1 MPEVLANSG
10 RPIAIGE
17 RISHRPKGDNMNNTK
32 RLASHV
38 AGALAIVTLM
48 GTSAFAETR
57 HWNAT
62 NGDRGQQSGD
72 RRDDLG
78 RNHSSDRS
86 DARSNT
92 QPDRRDQARL
102 EAQAD
107 RNADRG
113 RTQPEVNRNADR
125 GRTQPEVNRSADR
138 GRTQP
143 DVYTNG
149 DRGRTQSDVYSNGDR
164 GRSQSDVYRN
174 DDRGSQSD
182 VFSNDDRGRRQSDV
196 YRNGD
201 HRSTQSDAYRN
212 GDRGRSRSDG
222 YRNGNNE
229 RSQNYGNR
237 SNRPAYDSRGRRS
250 TSIDGRISHF
260 SHERGG
266 YRVWFDHG
274 RFPLWIPDARLSL
287 FPHLRIG
294 LSLRVGGYY
303 DPLGYVEAC
312 DYYDDYGGGGYGAGP
327 YSSYGGGGYGAG
339 PYSSGLLRGV
349 VETIDYRRGT
359 MVLRDDV
366 SGNFVTAIIRDRRLE
381 SLRPGDYAEISGN
394 WTRGGVFEALRLEDA
409 GGGRY

>member
-57 HWNAT
+57 HWNTT
-62 NGDRGQQSGD
+62 NADRGQQSGD
-72 RRDDLG
+72 RRDDQG
-78 RNHSSDRS
+78 RNRSSDLS
-86 DARSNT
+86 DARSNS
-92 QPDRRDQARL
+92 QSDRRDQARL

-113 RTQPEVNRNADR
+113 RTQPEVNRNGDR
-125 GRTQPEVNRSADR
+125 GRTQSDVYNNGDRGRSQSEVNR
-138 GRTQP
+138 
-143 DVYTNG
+143 NG
-149 DRGRTQSDVYSNGDR
+149 DRGRTQSDVYSN
-164 GRSQSDVYRN
+164 SDHR
-174 DDRGSQSD
+174 
-182 VFSNDDRGRRQSDV
+182 RRQPDV
-196 YRNGD
+196 DNNGD
-201 HRSTQSDAYRN
+201 HGRSQSDAYRN
-212 GDRGRSRSDG
+212 GDRGRTRPDG
-222 YRNGNNE
+222 YRNGDNE

-237 SNRPAYDSRGRRS
+237 GNRPTYDSRGRRS
-250 TSIDGRISHF
+250 TSIDGRISRF
-260 SHERGG
+260 SHEHGG
-266 YRVWFDHG
+266 YRIWFDHG

-303 DPLGYVEAC
+303 DPLGYVEAY
-312 DYYDDYGGGGYGAGP
+312 DYYDDYGGGG
-327 YSSYGGGGYGAG
+327 YGGGGYGAG

-366 SGNFVTAIIRDRRLE
+366 TGNFVTAVIRDRRLE
-381 SLRPGDYAEISGN
+381 SLRPGDYAEISGD
-394 WTRGGVFEALRLEDA
+394 WTRGGVFEALRLEDV